1 MDYDSDTLTDSTYD
15 NIHAINAVASR
26 RYNDNLYVAES
37 AARDANAA
45 LIGANAA
52 NTNDTTLTLPDFS
65 HRAINAPRGREG
77 RKTINMTHSTM
88 MSSSEQLLE

>member
-15 NIHAINAVASR
+15 NIHAINAAASR

-37 AARDANAA
+37 VARDANAA

-52 NTNDTTLTLPDFS
+52 NTNDGKIANPFLSLFQANS
-65 HRAINAPRGREG
+65 
-77 RKTINMTHSTM
+77 
-88 MSSSEQLLE
+88 L

>member
-15 NIHAINAVASR
+15 NIHAINAAASR

-45 LIGANAA
+45 LIGA

>member
-15 NIHAINAVASR
+15 NIHVTNAATAR

-37 AARDANAA
+37 AAREASAA

-52 NTNDTTLTLPDFS
+52 NTNDGKIASPF
-65 HRAINAPRGREG
+65 
-77 RKTINMTHSTM
+77 
-88 MSSSEQLLE
+88 LLLFQANSL